1 MNRYNIIKG
10 FLSGADLDLVQQWD
24 SMAPDRFISSPWVM
38 KAGDPAPAVLRKA
51 YEAGRFEGL
60 SALVRTFGVC
70 PRHNKVASSRWH
82 LAVRLHTARPA
93 DMSGRGTTRSPA
105 CLQGLANRVVIGP
118 IRSIEPEANRT

>member
-51 YEAGRFEGL
+51 YEAGRFGLVSAGPHIRRL
-60 SALVRTFGVC
+60 SASQQRRELSVALSGQASHRT
-70 PRHNKVASSRWH
+70 PRGHVWTRNDAESRMPSG
-82 LAVRLHTARPA
+82 ARQPRRDRA
-93 DMSGRGTTRSPA
+93 D
-105 CLQGLANRVVIGP
+105 
-118 IRSIEPEANRT
+118 